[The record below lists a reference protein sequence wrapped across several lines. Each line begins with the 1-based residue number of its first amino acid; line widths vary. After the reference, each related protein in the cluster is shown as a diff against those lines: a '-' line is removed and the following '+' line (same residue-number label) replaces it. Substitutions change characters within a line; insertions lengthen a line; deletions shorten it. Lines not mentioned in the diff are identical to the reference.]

1 MVEHKQNF
9 IEIDKV
15 SFSYTGEPGA
25 AEDTALDEVSLNI
38 APGEFVAIVGHNGSG
53 KSTLAKH
60 LNGLLLPTS
69 GDVWVAGMNTKD
81 EEHRWNIRQTVGMV
95 FQNPD
100 NQIVAATVEEDVA
113 FGPENLGMAPELIRS
128 RVDEALA
135 VVGMSEYA
143 ESPPHSL
150 SGGQKQ
156 RVAIAGVIA
165 MRPRCL
171 VLDEPTAMLDPVG
184 RREVMETIT
193 RLNEEEGITVVLI
206 THFMDEAVKA
216 HRVVV
221 MDEGRIVQEGPPAAV
236 FQEIALLRELRLDVP
251 PVIELASRLR
261 GRSLALPEEILTVDE
276 MVTALCQLRSEA

>member
-1 MVEHKQNF
+1 MERERF
-9 IEIDKV
+9 IEVDDV
-15 SFSYTGEPGA
+15 CFSYAREDGEVEEA
-25 AEDTALDEVSLNI
+25 ALDEVTLSI
-38 APGEFVAIVGHNGSG
+38 SSGEFIAIVGHNGSG
-53 KSTLAKH
+53 KSTLAMH
-60 LNGLLLPTS
+60 LNGLLVPST
-69 GDVWVAGMNTKD
+69 GDVRVAGMNTKD
-81 EEHRWNIRQTVGMV
+81 EKYLWDIRQTVGMV

-113 FGPENLGMAPELIRS
+113 FGPENLGLDPQLIRA

-135 VVGMSEYA
+135 MVGMSDYSKA
-143 ESPPHSL
+143 APYNL

-184 RREVMETIT
+184 RREVLDTIT

-216 HRVVV
+216 QRVLV
-221 MDEGRIVQEGPPAAV
+221 MDAGRIVQQGSPGAV
-236 FQEIALLRELRLDVP
+236 FREIALLRELRLDVP

-261 GRSLALPEEILTVDE
+261 ARSIPLPEEILTVDE
-276 MVTALCQLRSEA
+276 MVTALCQLRSGI

>member
-1 MVEHKQNF
+1 MGNNESF
-9 IEIDKV
+9 IVVDRV
-15 SFSYTGEPGA
+15 SFSYSGEPGA
-25 AEDTALDEVSLNI
+25 AEETALDQVSLTI
-38 APGEFVAIVGHNGSG
+38 AAGEFVAIVGHNGSG

-81 EEHRWNIRQTVGMV
+81 EQHRWDIRQTVGMV

-113 FGPENLGMAPELIRS
+113 FGPENLGLPSELIRT

-135 VVGMSEYA
+135 VVGMSDYA
-143 ESPPHSL
+143 EAPPHSL

-171 VLDEPTAMLDPVG
+171 VLYEPTAMLDPVG
-184 RREVMETIT
+184 RREVMETIS

-221 MDEGRIVQEGPPAAV
+221 MDDGRIVREGPPAAV
-236 FQEIALLRELRLDVP
+236 FEEIDLLRKLRLDVP

-261 GRSLALPEEILTVDE
+261 ARSLALPEAILTVDE
-276 MVTALCQLRSEA
+276 MVTALCQLRSEV

>member
-1 MVEHKQNF
+1 MDNKESF
-9 IEIDKV
+9 IVVDRV
-15 SFSYTGEPGA
+15 SFSYTAESGA
-25 AEDTALDEVSLNI
+25 REEAALKQVSLTV
-38 APGEFVAIVGHNGSG
+38 AAGEFVAIVGHNGSG

-81 EEHRWNIRQTVGMV
+81 EQHRWDIRQTVGMV

-113 FGPENLGMAPELIRS
+113 FGPENLGLPPELIRS

-143 ESPPHSL
+143 EASPHSL

-184 RREVMETIT
+184 RREVMETIS
-193 RLNEEEGITVVLI
+193 RLNREERITVILI

-216 HRVVV
+216 DRVVV
-221 MDEGRIVQEGPPAAV
+221 MDGGRVVREGTPAAV
-236 FQEIALLRELRLDVP
+236 FQEMDLLRGLRLDVP

-261 GRSLALPEEILTVDE
+261 ARSLALPEGILTVDE
-276 MVTALCQLRSEA
+276 MVTALCQLRSRI

>member
-1 MVEHKQNF
+1 MGNNESF
-9 IEIDKV
+9 IVVDRV
-15 SFSYTGEPGA
+15 SFSYSGEPGA
-25 AEDTALDEVSLNI
+25 AEETALDQVSLTI
-38 APGEFVAIVGHNGSG
+38 AAGEFVAIVGHNGSG

-81 EEHRWNIRQTVGMV
+81 EQHRWDIRQTVGMV

-113 FGPENLGMAPELIRS
+113 FGPENLGLPSELIRT

-135 VVGMSEYA
+135 VVGMSDYA
-143 ESPPHSL
+143 EAPPHSL

-184 RREVMETIT
+184 RREVMETIS

-221 MDEGRIVQEGPPAAV
+221 MDDGRIVREGPPAAV
-236 FQEIALLRELRLDVP
+236 FEEIDLLRKLRLDVP

-261 GRSLALPEEILTVDE
+261 ARSLALPEAILTVDE
-276 MVTALCQLRSEA
+276 MVTALCQLRSGV

>member
-1 MVEHKQNF
+1 MGNKDSF
-9 IEIDKV
+9 ITVDKV
-15 SFSYTGEPGA
+15 SFSYTGESGA
-25 AEDTALDEVSLNI
+25 AEGTALDQVSLNI
-38 APGEFVAIVGHNGSG
+38 AAGEFVAIVGHNGSG

-81 EEHRWNIRQTVGMV
+81 EQHRWDIRQTVGMV

-113 FGPENLGMAPELIRS
+113 FGPENLGLPTELIRS

-143 ESPPHSL
+143 EAPPHSL

-184 RREVMETIT
+184 RREVMETIS

-221 MDEGRIVQEGPPAAV
+221 MDEGKIVQEGQPAAV
-236 FQEIALLRELRLDVP
+236 FQEIDLLRELRLDVP

-261 GRSLALPEEILTVDE
+261 AKSLALPEAILTVDE
-276 MVTALCQLRSEA
+276 MVTALCQLRSGV

>member
-1 MVEHKQNF
+1 MGNKESF
-9 IEIDKV
+9 IVVDKV

-25 AEDTALDEVSLNI
+25 KEETALDQVSLTI
-38 APGEFVAIVGHNGSG
+38 EAGEFVAIVGHNGSG

-60 LNGLLLPTS
+60 LNGLLLPTG

-81 EEHRWNIRQTVGMV
+81 EHHRWDIRQIVGMV

-113 FGPENLGMAPELIRS
+113 FGPENLGLPTELIRS

-143 ESPPHSL
+143 EAPPHSL

-184 RREVMETIT
+184 RREVMETIS

-216 HRVVV
+216 HRVLV
-221 MDEGRIVQEGPPAAV
+221 MDEGRIVREGQPAAV
-236 FQEIALLRELRLDVP
+236 FQEIDLLRELRLDVP

-261 GRSLALPEEILTVDE
+261 AKSLALPEAILTVDE
-276 MVTALCQLRSEA
+276 MVTALCQLRSGV

>member
-1 MVEHKQNF
+1 MGNNESF
-9 IEIDKV
+9 IVVDRV
-15 SFSYTGEPGA
+15 SFSYSGEPGA
-25 AEDTALDEVSLNI
+25 AEETALDQVSLTI
-38 APGEFVAIVGHNGSG
+38 AAGEFVAIVGHNGSG

-81 EEHRWNIRQTVGMV
+81 EQHRWDIRQTVGMV

-113 FGPENLGMAPELIRS
+113 FGPENLGLPSELIRT

-135 VVGMSEYA
+135 VVGMSDYA
-143 ESPPHSL
+143 EAPPHSL

-184 RREVMETIT
+184 RREVMETIS

-221 MDEGRIVQEGPPAAV
+221 MDDGRIVREGPPAAV
-236 FQEIALLRELRLDVP
+236 FEEIDLLRKLRLDVP

-261 GRSLALPEEILTVDE
+261 ARSLALPEAILTVDE
-276 MVTALCQLRSEA
+276 MVTALCQLRSEI

>member
-1 MVEHKQNF
+1 MMGNNESF
-9 IEIDKV
+9 IVVDRV
-15 SFSYTGEPGA
+15 SFSYSGEPGA
-25 AEDTALDEVSLNI
+25 AEETALDQVSLTI
-38 APGEFVAIVGHNGSG
+38 AAGEFVAIVGHNGSG

-81 EEHRWNIRQTVGMV
+81 EQHRWDIRQTVGMV

-113 FGPENLGMAPELIRS
+113 FGPENLGLPSELIRT

-135 VVGMSEYA
+135 VVGMSDYA
-143 ESPPHSL
+143 EAPPHSL

-184 RREVMETIT
+184 RREVMETIS

-221 MDEGRIVQEGPPAAV
+221 MDDGRIVREGPPAAV
-236 FQEIALLRELRLDVP
+236 FEEIDLLRKLRLDVP

-261 GRSLALPEEILTVDE
+261 ARSLALPEAILTVDE
-276 MVTALCQLRSEA
+276 MVTALCQLRSEI

>member
-1 MVEHKQNF
+1 MGNKDSF
-9 IEIDKV
+9 ITVDKV
-15 SFSYTGEPGA
+15 SFSYTGESGA
-25 AEDTALDEVSLNI
+25 AEGTALDQVSLNI
-38 APGEFVAIVGHNGSG
+38 AAGEFVAIVGHNGSG

-81 EEHRWNIRQTVGMV
+81 EQHRWDIRQTVGMV

-113 FGPENLGMAPELIRS
+113 FGPENLGLPTELIRS

-143 ESPPHSL
+143 EAPPHSL

-184 RREVMETIT
+184 RREVMETIS

-221 MDEGRIVQEGPPAAV
+221 MDEGKIVQEGQPAAV
-236 FQEIALLRELRLDVP
+236 FQEIDLLRELRLDVP

-261 GRSLALPEEILTVDE
+261 AKSLALPEAILTVDE
-276 MVTALCQLRSEA
+276 MVTALCQLRSEV

>member
-1 MVEHKQNF
+1 MGNKDSF
-9 IEIDKV
+9 ITVDKV
-15 SFSYTGEPGA
+15 SFSYTGESGA
-25 AEDTALDEVSLNI
+25 AEGTALDQVSLNI
-38 APGEFVAIVGHNGSG
+38 AAGEFVAIVGHNGSG

-81 EEHRWNIRQTVGMV
+81 EQHRWDIRQTVGMV

-113 FGPENLGMAPELIRS
+113 FGPENLGLPTELIRS

-143 ESPPHSL
+143 EAPPHSL

-184 RREVMETIT
+184 RREVMETIS

-221 MDEGRIVQEGPPAAV
+221 MDEGKIVQEGQPAAV
-236 FQEIALLRELRLDVP
+236 FQEIDLLRELRLDVP
-251 PVIELASRLR
+251 PVIELACRLR
-261 GRSLALPEEILTVDE
+261 AKSLALPEAILTVDE
-276 MVTALCQLRSEA
+276 MVTALCQLRSEV